1 MNAGPY
7 DVIVVGARCA
17 GSPTAM
23 LLARRG
29 HRVLLVDRARFPS
42 DTVSTHLVHPG
53 GVAALRRWGL
63 LDRVVASGCPPID
76 TYGFDFGPFSL
87 SGAPGTVDSPV
98 AYSPR
103 RTTLD
108 AILLQA
114 AADAGVEV
122 REGFSV
128 TDLVVS
134 NGCVEGIRGHV
145 KDGPTVTE
153 RAAVVVGA
161 DGVRSFVAAQVQ
173 PERYREQP
181 RRLVAYYGYWSGL
194 PMDGRF
200 EVYTRPG
207 RAFAGWETNDG
218 LTVVIGGW
226 PYAEFERNRADLG
239 TAFASMFDLAPEF
252 ARRIRAATL
261 ETRLVGAA
269 VPNFFRR
276 PFGRGWALVG
286 DAGYNKDFITA
297 QGIQDAFRDAELC
310 ASAITESLAGERAFD
325 VAMAGYQATRDARVS
340 SLYELTLDLAALQP
354 PPPEMA
360 RLLSSMQGDQQ
371 GMDAFARM
379 NAGVMS
385 PEAFFAGAGAASSTA

>member
-1 MNAGPY
+1 VNARPY
-7 DVIVVGARCA
+7 DVVVVGARCA
-17 GSPTAM
+17 GAPTAM
-23 LLARRG
+23 LLARQG

-63 LDRVVASGCPPID
+63 LDQVVASGCPPID
-76 TYGFDFGPFSL
+76 TYRFDFGAFSL

-103 RTTLD
+103 RTILD

-114 AADAGVEV
+114 AADAGVEI

-128 TDLVVS
+128 TDLVVT
-134 NGCVEGIRGHV
+134 GGRVEGMRGHA

-153 RAAVVVGA
+153 RAALVVGA

-173 PERYREQP
+173 AQRYRERP

-194 PMDGRF
+194 PMGGRF

-207 RAFAGWETNDG
+207 RAFAGWDTNDG
-218 LTVVIGGW
+218 LALVVGGW
-226 PYAEFERNRADLG
+226 PYAEFEKNRADLEN
-239 TAFASMFDLAPEF
+239 AFSSMFDLAPDF
-252 ARRIRAATL
+252 AERLRAATL

-269 VPNFFRR
+269 VPNFFRK
-276 PFGRGWALVG
+276 PFGPGWTLVG

-310 ASAITESLAGERAFD
+310 ASAIADALAGERSFD
-325 VAMAGYQATRDARVS
+325 TAMAGYQATRDARVS
-340 SLYELTLDLAALQP
+340 SMYELTLDLAALEP
-354 PPPEMA
+354 PPPELA
-360 RLLSSMQGDQQ
+360 GLLSSIQGDQQ
-371 GMDAFARM
+371 AMDAFARM
-379 NAGVMS
+379 NAGVMA
-385 PEAFFAGAGAASSTA
+385 PEAFFAGAAAASSPA